1 MSENLTFKS
10 LGLRDYDG
18 VWQSMKSHIRE
29 ENFKNEIWFLE
40 HTPVFTLGTAADQ
53 KHILNAKGI
62 PVIQSDRGGEVT
74 YHGPGQLVIYFMID
88 VKRSKLGPKILVKT
102 LQEFTKSL
110 LKEYSIDSEFIDG
123 APGVYVNEKKIA
135 SIGLRISKGKTYHG
149 ISINVDMDL
158 APFSYINPCG
168 YEGLKV
174 IQIKDLNNSL
184 TKTNIVG
191 TPFVKKIVEEESI
204 NSKVLNDIKNKNSK
218 DEKIKSEKNTDL
230 DEKINNIFK

>member
-10 LGLRDYDG
+10 LGLCDYGG

-29 ENFKNEIWFLE
+29 EDFKNEIWFLE
-40 HTPVFTLGTAADQ
+40 HPPVFTLGTAADQ

-174 IQIKDLNNSL
+174 TQIKDLNN
-184 TKTNIVG
+184 KANI
-191 TPFVKKIVEEESI
+191 KDVER
-204 NSKVLNDIKNKNSK
+204 LAIKLL
-218 DEKIKSEKNTDL
+218 EP
-230 DEKINNIFK
+230 IF